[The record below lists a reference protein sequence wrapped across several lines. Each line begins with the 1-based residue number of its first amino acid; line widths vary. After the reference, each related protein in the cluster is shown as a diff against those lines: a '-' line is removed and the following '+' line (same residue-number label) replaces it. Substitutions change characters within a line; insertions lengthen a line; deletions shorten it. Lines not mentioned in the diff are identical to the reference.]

1 MRKGGSLNYFTFIL
15 QIPQNGYST
24 EDSGSDVS
32 GDEEKHATSNI
43 TKEATHS
50 CKSTVKQI
58 LEPTV
63 RKMCIMC
70 KKVKSRKF

>member
-1 MRKGGSLNYFTFIL
+1 MRKGCSLHNFTFTL

-32 GDEEKHATSNI
+32 GDEEKHATSNV
-43 TKEATHS
+43 TEETTHS

-58 LEPTV
+58 FEPMV
-63 RKMCIMC
+63 RKMSIMC
-70 KKVKSRKF
+70 KKVKSSKF